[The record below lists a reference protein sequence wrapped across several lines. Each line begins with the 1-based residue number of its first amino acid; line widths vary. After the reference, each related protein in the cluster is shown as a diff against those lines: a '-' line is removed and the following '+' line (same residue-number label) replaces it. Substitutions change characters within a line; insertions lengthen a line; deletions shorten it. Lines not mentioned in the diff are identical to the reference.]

1 LAFSFQVEN
10 VVGASGPGMFYA
22 FCMPRASSGL
32 PTYGNARR
40 SLSPC
45 VAHRGRGESVE
56 CTGEKQYI
64 RLDFYS
70 PLFKVVD
77 FVLLAPA
84 HAADVSAVERKP
96 IASHAHT
103 PSAPFLRT
111 AARLMTGNSDPQV
124 VSGQSSFSC
133 SRRDAPI

>member
-1 LAFSFQVEN
+1 
-10 VVGASGPGMFYA
+10 MFYA
-22 FCMPRASSGL
+22 FCMPRASGGL

-77 FVLLAPA
+77 FVLLARA

-96 IASHAHT
+96 IASHAHAKRSVFT
-103 PSAPFLRT
+103 GGRPIDDGKLGPS
-111 AARLMTGNSDPQV
+111 
-124 VSGQSSFSC
+124 SGQ
-133 SRRDAPI
+133 RPE